1 MVPSQAWIM
10 EMRKYVLVVLFPYIN
25 ILLKGAHCAVD
36 KVIGA
41 KS

>member
-25 ILLKGAHCAVD
+25 IFTQGGSLCLW
-36 KVIGA
+36 
-41 KS
+41 